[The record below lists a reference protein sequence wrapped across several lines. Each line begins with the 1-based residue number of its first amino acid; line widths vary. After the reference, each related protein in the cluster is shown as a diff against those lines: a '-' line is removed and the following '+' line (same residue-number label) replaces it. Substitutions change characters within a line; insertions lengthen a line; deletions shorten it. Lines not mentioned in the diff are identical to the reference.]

1 MYFSFRVNSQNR
13 KESLWDDVED
23 QIEIEP
29 DLRIKR
35 NVSRHVSTKSID
47 VVKRILF
54 SFSFFGLIKTLITFT
69 SYFFDIISKS

>member
-1 MYFSFRVNSQNR
+1 MYFSFRANSQNR
-13 KESLWDDVED
+13 KESVWDDVED

-54 SFSFFGLIKTLITFT
+54 SFSFFGLIKTLTTFT